1 MTKHAADENALKYS
15 LTVEEPRKLIED
27 KLLVVCD
34 AQASL
39 ELKSNLEV
47 TSIKTGTKEMRLEL
61 YNIEDSVES
70 DKPMKIEL
78 DLDLYQMEQL

>member
-1 MTKHAADENALKYS
+1 MTKHAADENALKYG
-15 LTVEEPRKLIED
+15 LIVEEPRKLIED

-47 TSIKTGTKEMRLEL
+47 TPIKTGTKEMRLEL
-61 YNIEDSVES
+61 CNIEDSVES

>member
-78 DLDLYQMEQL
+78 DLDLYQMEQV

>member
-1 MTKHAADENALKYS
+1 MTKHAADENALKYG
-15 LTVEEPRKLIED
+15 LIVEEPRKLIED

-78 DLDLYQMEQL
+78 DLDLYQMEQV